1 MENLSNLILKKM
13 EEENCT
19 IARFADECGVSERKI
34 SDIKNRKVNNIELK
48 TLVKIC
54 EAHDISYADVFG
66 CRIDLESQKRIMS
79 KFVLTN
85 GCENYILSMQ
95 GH

>member
-13 EEENCT
+13 EEENYT

-34 SDIKNRKVNNIELK
+34 SDIKNRKANNIELK

-54 EAHDISYADVFG
+54 ESHDISYADVFG
-66 CRIDLESQKRIMS
+66 CKIDLETQKNILS
-79 KFVLTN
+79 KFVSTDGN
-85 GCENYILSMQ
+85 ENYILLMQ

>member
-13 EEENCT
+13 EEGNYT

-34 SDIKNRKVNNIELK
+34 SDIKNRKTSNIELK

-66 CRIDLESQKRIMS
+66 CKMDLEAQKKILS
-79 KFVLTN
+79 KFVLTD
-85 GCENYILSMQ
+85 GSENYILLMQ